1 MSHNITSIAHNHHT
15 DIYPILNN
23 HISARC
29 SVACGAYRVRMFNAG
44 YTVKDI
50 WLDSTFVALSCLQ
63 KLVAVPYY
71 ALNIRAAVKLSDHI
85 YFDKDAWI
93 SLVKQKNA
101 SVRR

>member
-1 MSHNITSIAHNHHT
+1 
-15 DIYPILNN
+15 
-23 HISARC
+23 
-29 SVACGAYRVRMFNAG
+29 MFNAG